1 MKNIIALLIR
11 YHNFLLFLG
20 LQVVALSILYNSG
33 KIHHAEIME
42 HSSDIAGYVYSKR
55 TDFTRYLRLGEINDA
70 LSLENA
76 DLRGQLADKYR
87 MRNDV
92 DSVLD
97 TLLLQR
103 YEFRSASIV
112 NATVNR
118 EQNFLVLD
126 RGADGNIKPDMGVI
140 SNGCLVGVTRSVSKH
155 FSIVM
160 PVIHSDFK
168 ASVRIGR
175 NGSFGSLVWR
185 GGDASIAKVIE
196 IPKNIQVNPGD
207 TIYTTGYSTYFPPM
221 ILVGRVESI
230 DDTDNDY
237 HVIDV
242 RLAADFR
249 KISYVDV
256 ISDLFRSEQDSLVEQ
271 EPSTHGA
278 ANSR

>member
-1 MKNIIALLIR
+1 MRNIVALLIR

-20 LQVVALSILYNSG
+20 LQIVALSVLYNSG
-33 KIHHAEIME
+33 KFHRSEILE

-55 TDFTRYLRLGEINDA
+55 TDLTRYLRLGEINDA

-87 MRNDV
+87 LRNDV
-92 DSVLD
+92 DSITD
-97 TLLLQR
+97 SLLQQR

-118 EQNFLVLD
+118 EQNFIVLD
-126 RGADGNIKPDMGVI
+126 RGTDGGIAPDMGVI

-155 FSIVM
+155 FSVVM

-185 GGDASIAKVIE
+185 GGDAAIAKVIE
-196 IPKNIQVNPGD
+196 IPKNIQVNQGD

-221 ILVGRVESI
+221 ILVGRVEGV

-249 KISYVDV
+249 KISYVDI
-256 ISDLFRSEQDSLVEQ
+256 ISDLFRFEQDSLLEQ

-278 ANSR
+278 ANSH

>member
-1 MKNIIALLIR
+1 MKNIIALLIH

-20 LQVVALSILYNSG
+20 LQILALSILYNSG
-33 KIHHAEIME
+33 KFHRSEILE
-42 HSSDIAGYVYSKR
+42 HSSDIAGYVYTKR
-55 TDFTRYLRLGEINDA
+55 SDFTRYLRLGEINDA

-87 MRNDV
+87 LRNDV
-92 DSVLD
+92 DSIID
-97 TLLLQR
+97 SLLQQR

-126 RGADGNIKPDMGVI
+126 RGTDGGIAPDMGVI

-155 FSIVM
+155 FSVVM
-160 PVIHSDFK
+160 PVIHSNFK
-168 ASVRIGR
+168 ASVRIGK

-221 ILVGRVESI
+221 VLVGRVESI
-230 DDTDNDY
+230 DDSDNDY

-256 ISDLFRSEQDSLVEQ
+256 ISDLLRFEQDSLVEK
-271 EPSTHGA
+271 ETSTHDA
-278 ANSR
+278 ASSN

>member
-1 MKNIIALLIR
+1 MRNIITLLIR

-20 LQVVALSILYNSG
+20 LQVIALAILYNSG
-33 KIHHAEIME
+33 NFHRSELLS
-42 HSSDIAGYVYSKR
+42 HSSDITGAIYSR
-55 TDFTRYLRLGEINDA
+55 RSDLTRYLRLGEINDA

-87 MRNDV
+87 IRNDI
-92 DSVLD
+92 DSVID
-97 TLLLQR
+97 TTLLQR
-103 YEFRSASIV
+103 YEFRSASVV

-118 EQNFLVLD
+118 EQNFLMLD
-126 RGADGNIKPDMGVI
+126 RGYEGGIRPDMGVI
-140 SNGCLVGVTRSVSKH
+140 ANGCLVGVTRSVSRH
-155 FSIVM
+155 FSMVM

-185 GGDASIAKVIE
+185 GGDAAIAKVIE

-207 TIYTTGYSTYFPPM
+207 TIFTTGYSTYFPPM
-221 ILVGRVESI
+221 IWVGQVVSV
-230 DDTDNDY
+230 DDSDNDY

-249 KISYVDV
+249 RISYVDIV
-256 ISDLFRSEQDSLVEQ
+256 TDLLQSEQDSLIEKEQ
-271 EPSTHGA
+271 ATHGA
-278 ANSR
+278 ASPH

>member
-20 LQVVALSILYNSG
+20 LQIIALSVLYNSG
-33 KIHHAEIME
+33 RFHRSEILE

-70 LSLENA
+70 LALENA

-87 MRNDV
+87 MRNQV
-92 DSVLD
+92 DSVID
-97 TLLLQR
+97 TLLQQR

-118 EQNFLVLD
+118 EQNFIVLD
-126 RGADGNIKPDMGVI
+126 RGKDGGIAPDMGVI
-140 SNGCLVGVTRSVSKH
+140 SNGCLVGVTRSVSEH
-155 FSIVM
+155 FSVVM

-168 ASVRIGR
+168 ASVRIGK

-185 GGDASIAKVIE
+185 GGDAAIAKVIE
-196 IPKNIQVNPGD
+196 IPKNIQVNAGD
-207 TIYTTGYSTYFPPM
+207 TVFTTGYSTYFPPM
-221 ILVGRVESI
+221 ILVGHVESI
-230 DDTDNDY
+230 DDSDNDY

-256 ISDLFRSEQDSLVEQ
+256 ISDLLRFEQDSLIDK
-271 EPSTHGA
+271 EPLTHGT
-278 ANSR
+278 ANHN